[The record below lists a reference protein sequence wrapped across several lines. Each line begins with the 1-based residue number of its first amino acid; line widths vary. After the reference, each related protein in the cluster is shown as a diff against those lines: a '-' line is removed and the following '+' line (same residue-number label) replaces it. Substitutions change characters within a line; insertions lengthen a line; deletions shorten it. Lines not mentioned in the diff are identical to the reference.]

1 MYASE
6 KIDIINPV
14 MLLIHRGTEKE
25 VEESNS
31 SMITNLP
38 LLMLQSMVFA
48 WKGIR
53 AIASEENCP
62 G

>member
-1 MYASE
+1 MYTSE
-6 KIDIINPV
+6 KIGIINPV
-14 MLLIHRGTEKE
+14 MILIHRGTEKE

-53 AIASEENCP
+53 AIASKENCP